1 MKLLTTLLIA
11 VLAALAVYSARRRI
25 LFALKTGAVVYIVLL
40 FGRLILSA
48 GSLADRWED
57 ILWPVLI
64 MLVAWVSLWWTSTV
78 YAERR
83 GRRTKVPAPAKTA
96 SGVGRPGR

>member
-1 MKLLTTLLIA
+1 VKLLTTLLIA

-40 FGRLILSA
+40 FGRLLLSA

-64 MLVAWVSLWWTSTV
+64 MLVAWVILWWLSTAYV
-78 YAERR
+78 ERR
-83 GRRTKVPAPAKTA
+83 DRKSSASVKTA
-96 SGVGRPGR
+96 SGAGRPGR

>member
-11 VLAALAVYSARRRI
+11 CLAALAVYAARRRI
-25 LFALKTGAVVYIVLL
+25 IFALKTGAAVYVVVL

-57 ILWPVLI
+57 LVWPVFIL
-64 MLVAWVSLWWTSTV
+64 LAVWVALWWLGTS

-83 GRRTKVPAPAKTA
+83 KSEAKVRTA
-96 SGVGRPGR
+96 SGAERPRRRYL